1 MPSEKEESTGSLVV
15 ETAKNGN
22 NLHNK
27 LKQYFQQNKV
37 IMIIKTLTINTTIII
52 PIIMTFHYILRV

>member
-1 MPSEKEESTGSLVV
+1 MPLEKEEAIGSLVV

-27 LKQYFQQNKV
+27 LKQYCK
-37 IMIIKTLTINTTIII
+37 IK
-52 PIIMTFHYILRV
+52 